1 MNLEKYWQVKK
12 IIIDKAL
19 DKYLPKSNGPQRLI
33 YQAMRYSVFSG
44 GKRIRPILAIAAY
57 ETAGGKGNDIL
68 SLACALELIHTYSLV
83 HDDLPAMDNDDY
95 RRGFLTCHKK
105 FDEATAILCGD
116 ALLTLSF
123 ELLAGSKLKSKAEII
138 KEIAQAIGAEGM
150 IGGQMADIRSGNFKN
165 KKVGLKMLKYI
176 NSAKTAQLI
185 KASVVSGAMAAGAS
199 KKQLGLLEN
208 FAEDIGLVF
217 QMVDDILDNDGYALV
232 LGREKTKE
240 KATVLILKAKTNL
253 KIFRCQAER
262 LNQLADFILERKY

>member
-1 MNLEKYWQVKK
+1 MNLEKYGQVKRR
-12 IIIDKAL
+12 IIDKAL
-19 DKYLPKSNGPQRLI
+19 DKYLPKSNGRQRLI
-33 YQAMRYSVFSG
+33 HQAMRYSVFSG
-44 GKRIRPILAIAAY
+44 GKRIRPVLAVASY
-57 ETAGGKGNDIL
+57 EAAGGKGNDIL
-68 SLACALELIHTYSLV
+68 PLAGALELIHTYSLV

-105 FDEATAILCGD
+105 FDEPTAILCGD

-123 ELLAGSKLKSKAEII
+123 ELLAGSKIKNKSEII
-138 KEIAQAIGAEGM
+138 KEIAQAIGTKGM

-165 KKVGLKMLKYI
+165 KKISLKMLEYI
-176 NSAKTAQLI
+176 NRAKTAQLI
-185 KASVVSGAMAAGAS
+185 KTAVVTGAMAAGAN
-199 KKQLGLLEN
+199 KKQLGLLES

-240 KATVLILKAKTNL
+240 KAKALILKAKRNL
-253 KIFRCQAER
+253 KIFRCRAVR